1 MLNTTMVVAA
11 QCSLGAALGKQD
23 GEIAVSV
30 FFTLHEGMKLG
41 LEFKKAI
48 LCFYPVLQS
57 H

>member
-1 MLNTTMVVAA
+1 MAA

-41 LEFKKAI
+41 LELKKAI
-48 LCFYPVLQS
+48 LCFHLFLQS